1 MVVHLGCR
9 CRKVFSDTRKIL
21 SRCLKFYHNTL
32 LFGSMAMKTATLT
45 LLTSE
50 ATGRALL
57 KAQTTELA
65 TGKNT
70 SLLGRLDKVEVEIWT
85 YLSWPVVLEGAT
97 TKSRGQMW

>member
-1 MVVHLGCR
+1 
-9 CRKVFSDTRKIL
+9 
-21 SRCLKFYHNTL
+21 
-32 LFGSMAMKTATLT
+32 MKTATLT

-70 SLLGRLDKVEVEIWT
+70 NLLGRLDKIEVEI
-85 YLSWPVVLEGAT
+85 
-97 TKSRGQMW
+97 